1 MTHIGE
7 AGEIAAASSG
17 HETGATGTDARKT
30 AGIKTEGRVTAETA
44 SMSTLARAKTAADT
58 QHCGVADTAHA
69 TVGQSRL
76 VEIRPRA
83 AARNRGRLKRRE

>member
-44 SMSTLARAKTAADT
+44 SMSTLARAKPPLTRSTAVSRT
-58 QHCGVADTAHA
+58 RPTRRLRV
-69 TVGQSRL
+69 RL

-83 AARNRGRLKRRE
+83 AARNRARLKRRE